1 MIERLISKIGLDKI
15 AHFGI
20 GAAICAFVTLVF
32 VFSLP
37 IGNTQ
42 EYSWSLVLIS
52 PIAGYVL
59 TAIMAWAKEMNDQS
73 PDIKDFIASMLG
85 CVFIHLGVVIGWL
98 IHFGN
103 GKDLITTWWGWV
115 IFGLI
120 MATLLFFWV
129 RWTVRFFKK
138 K

>member
-1 MIERLISKIGLDKI
+1 MNDLINKIGLDKI

-20 GAAICAFVTLVF
+20 GAAICAFITLVF

-42 EYSWSLVLIS
+42 EYSWSLVLLS

-59 TAIMAWAKEMNDQS
+59 TAILAWAKEMNDDS
-73 PDIKDFIASMLG
+73 PDIKDFVASMLG

-98 IHFGN
+98 LHYGN
-103 GKDLITTWWGWV
+103 GRDLITTWWEWV

-120 MATLLFFWV
+120 MAALLFLWV

-138 K
+138 R

>member
-59 TAIMAWAKEMNDQS
+59 TAIMAWAKEMNDSS

-85 CVFIHLGVVIGWL
+85 CVFVHLGAIIGWL

-120 MATLLFFWV
+120 MAALLFFWI
-129 RWTVRFFKK
+129 RWIVRFFKK